1 MYVRAT
7 VVLGLLLGGSG
18 CAKMAS
24 GSSAPSMEYAAYD
37 DYDDYGGGG
46 YDEAEAD
53 SAESMSAPAS
63 IMRDEA
69 VSERRSNRRAR
80 RADKKAGEFASGG
93 AAQGNAAAPEPTA
106 ATGEGASKPEPAVA
120 EDEDVP
126 DHGRHIIYTATLQ
139 VAVFNLEDA
148 MTRAESLPG
157 KYGGYVQNMSS
168 NYFVMR
174 IPAIKLRQAMDE
186 MAGLGTVQNR
196 TLDAQDVTE
205 EFLDIETRIEVLQAT
220 QKQMMELLTKAQTV
234 EEALKVRQ
242 ALDQITMELEVLK
255 GRMRRLSSLI
265 SFSTL
270 TLNLVERGPH
280 NATPSSNDPFPWV
293 DRLGVEATEWK

>member
-7 VVLGLLLGGSG
+7 VVLGLLMGGSG

-37 DYDDYGGGG
+37 DYDDYGGS

-53 SAESMSAPAS
+53 YAAEPQSV
-63 IMRDEA
+63 MREESA
-69 VSERRSNRRAR
+69 VSDRRSSRRAK
-80 RADKKAGEFASGG
+80 RADKAGNFASGG
-93 AAQGNAAAPEPTA
+93 SAPGDAAAPPEPTP
-106 ATGEGASKPEPAVA
+106 ATGEGTSKPEPAVA

-148 MTRAESLPG
+148 MLRAESLPG
-157 KYGGYVQNMSS
+157 KYGGYVQNMST

-174 IPAIKLRQAMDE
+174 IPAVKLRQAMDE

-220 QKQMMELLTKAQTV
+220 QKQMMELLTKARTV